1 MLGKTPAL
9 LCVATLMLAGC
20 ATHKEMLVTGASR
33 ADGTITLSYESN
45 EFQRVSVDGE
55 KAESMAAQRCKA
67 WGYSGAESFGSQE
80 TQCLSR
86 RGLATAVAAVY
97 RLSINALA
105 RQGKVDQSEDA
116 SPIVG
121 RIPTCACLLCFGGRQ
136 QDGLLAIA
144 ERCERRCPVL
154 GRSKL
159 RHGGGSRFAQ

>member
-33 ADGTITLSYESN
+33 ADGAITLSYESN

-86 RGLATAVAAVY
+86 RGFGNCGSRRVSVVY
-97 RLSINALA
+97 
-105 RQGKVDQSEDA
+105 QCTG
-116 SPIVG
+116 SPG
-121 RIPTCACLLCFGGRQ
+121 Q
-136 QDGLLAIA
+136 
-144 ERCERRCPVL
+144 
-154 GRSKL
+154 GRSE
-159 RHGGGSRFAQ
+159 